1 MKSTRGISSSK
12 SVFLGEEF
20 LQQALDWIQT
30 FCLRFSPIW
39 WNNIIK
45 AVCMGSMLNRC
56 SSWHKGWLSPKEM
69 EAVLYVISLYIE
81 DFLTVIQAWR
91 CWYVTGGLADFVS
104 LPIIGHCVIK
114 GHQCQGRCLG
124 LPGLAFA
131 TCIYELPF
139 ISWSSDESRIALSY
153 VKTTVN
159 TAGFPPTERK
169 EQHISSLQ
177 IL

>member
-12 SVFLGEEF
+12 SVFLGVEL

-30 FCLRFSPIW
+30 FCLRFPPIW

-56 SSWHKGWLSPKEM
+56 SSWHKGWLSPKEI

-81 DFLTVIQAWR
+81 DFLTVIQAWC
-91 CWYVTGGLADFVS
+91 CWYVNGGLADFVS

-114 GHQCQGRCLG
+114 EHQCQGQCLG

-139 ISWSSDESRIALSY
+139 ISWSSDEGRIALSY

-159 TAGFPPTERK
+159 TVGIFP
-169 EQHISSLQ
+169 LQ
-177 IL
+177 REKNNT

>member
-1 MKSTRGISSSK
+1 MTGGEKHSWHQQQQK
-12 SVFLGEEF
+12 HVFRSGTPAASF
-20 LQQALDWIQT
+20 GLDPNLLSEI
-30 FCLRFSPIW
+30 SPIW

-69 EAVLYVISLYIE
+69 EAVLCVISLYIE

-139 ISWSSDESRIALSY
+139 ISWSGDKGRIALSY

-159 TAGFPPTERK
+159 TAGFFSPHREKRATHK
-169 EQHISSLQ
+169 
-177 IL
+177 